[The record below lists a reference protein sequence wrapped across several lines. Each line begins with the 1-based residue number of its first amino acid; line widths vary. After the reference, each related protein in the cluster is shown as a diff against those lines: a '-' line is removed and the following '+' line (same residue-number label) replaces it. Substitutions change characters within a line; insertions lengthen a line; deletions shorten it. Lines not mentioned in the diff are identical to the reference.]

1 MTGWEE
7 LLSVCVFR
15 KQEGNPDSQATERL
29 LLITRLLVLVIH
41 SSRQFL
47 HVCRADQNT
56 LVHTL
61 GERRENE
68 GQARRKKRVDRVRMV
83 WWVVGGITV
92 ELSVPRV
99 ETDEMV
105 DEIHDGM

>member
-1 MTGWEE
+1 M
-7 LLSVCVFR
+7 CVFR
-15 KQEGNPDSQATERL
+15 RQERNTDSQATGRL

-56 LVHTL
+56 LVRTL
-61 GERRENE
+61 GGRREKE

-83 WWVVGGITV
+83 WRVVGGITV

-99 ETDEMV
+99 ETDEIV
-105 DEIHDGM
+105 DERHDGMGGWE